1 MTDSPLVII
10 ISFIAAA
17 YFFKLWLGDFALDRA
32 GQPNPN
38 GFPGATPT
46 TRIAIVIAVVG
57 ALIILAGETA
67 GEYALDLVGEQSD
80 ITVMFAV
87 FTLAAAFIEELIFRG
102 FLVVPNKGR
111 LALIGS
117 ILLFSTLFALIHPFL
132 WSWEDGSLSF
142 SFTEKA
148 WFSTSIVFINSLW
161 FYTVRFLPVNP
172 RHSLIPCILAHFSS
186 NLGVILVKGYQ
197 GHVVGWF

>member
-1 MTDSPLVII
+1 MTENPLAII
-10 ISFIAAA
+10 IGLIAAA
-17 YFFKLWLGDFALDRA
+17 YFFKLWLGDFAMNRA

-46 TRIAIVIAVVG
+46 TGIAVVIAVAG

-80 ITVMFAV
+80 LTVMFAV

-102 FLVVPNKGR
+102 YLVVPNKGR

-117 ILLFSTLFALIHPFL
+117 IVLFSTLFALIHPFL
-132 WSWEDGSLSF
+132 WSWENEGLVF

-148 WFSTSIVFINSLW
+148 WFSTAIVFLNSLW
-161 FYTVRFLPVNP
+161 FYTVRFLPANP
-172 RHSLIPCILAHFSS
+172 RRSLIPCILAHFCS
-186 NLGVILVKGYQ
+186 NLGVILVKSYQ